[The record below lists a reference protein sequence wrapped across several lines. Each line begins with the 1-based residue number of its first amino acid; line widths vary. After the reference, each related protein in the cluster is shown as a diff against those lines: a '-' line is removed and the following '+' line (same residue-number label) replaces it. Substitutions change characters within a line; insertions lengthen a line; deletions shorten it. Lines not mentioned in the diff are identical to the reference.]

1 MNFYRIFNIIY
12 SASAMLSILSM
23 ILIGEISGLNSISLQ
38 MKRTDKLYST
48 SKWINQ
54 NSFSE
59 QMEAST
65 KSKSIAITPAGLKGF
80 YSLGVCTFLKEN
92 YNLTDYLFTGASA
105 GSWNSLFLS
114 FKHDPKSFIDL
125 LFNIDYKSANTML
138 DIELLLKNNILSKY
152 SEKDFDLDSI
162 YLGTTI
168 IEKNK
173 IKNMI
178 YNKFDD
184 LEDALDCCIASS
196 HIPFITGGFFKKY
209 KGKFTFDGGF
219 CSFFNICP
227 YYSKIQPSIII
238 DPDLFSGNTKDSSIL
253 GSSFYP
259 YDIRTHSIKRIGGS
273 QSDCIDICDIFRGS
287 FESLDIRNINL
298 IKKMYEEGYKN
309 CIENKKFLDE
319 IFN

>member
-1 MNFYRIFNIIY
+1 MKLNIHD
-12 SASAMLSILSM
+12 LRK
-23 ILIGEISGLNSISLQ
+23 LIES
-38 MKRTDKLYST
+38 
-48 SKWINQ
+48 
-54 NSFSE
+54 
-59 QMEAST
+59 
-65 KSKSIAITPAGLKGF
+65 
-80 YSLGVCTFLKEN
+80 FLKEE
-92 YNLTDYLFTGASA
+92 D
-105 GSWNSLFLS
+105 
-114 FKHDPKSFIDL
+114 
-125 LFNIDYKSANTML
+125 
-138 DIELLLKNNILSKY
+138 
-152 SEKDFDLDSI
+152 DLD
-162 YLGTTI
+162 
-168 IEKNK
+168 E
-173 IKNMI
+173 
-178 YNKFDD
+178 
-184 LEDALDCCIASS
+184 
-196 HIPFITGGFFKKY
+196 FKKY

-319 IFN
+319 IFNWLYHIVDVLNLF